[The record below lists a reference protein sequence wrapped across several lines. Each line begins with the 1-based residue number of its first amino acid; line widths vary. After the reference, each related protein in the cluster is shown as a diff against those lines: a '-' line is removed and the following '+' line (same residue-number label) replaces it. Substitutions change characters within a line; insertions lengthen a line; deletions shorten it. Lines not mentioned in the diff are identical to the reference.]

1 MAGCKSH
8 IPTQLMTV
16 MVHDVEVGRLG
27 MRQGPLKGCSRSV
40 IDGNVAGLIEATN
53 SMEVSHMIDA
63 EPRCQVVLG
72 VAGQA
77 PSLP

>member
-1 MAGCKSH
+1 
-8 IPTQLMTV
+8 
-16 MVHDVEVGRLG
+16 